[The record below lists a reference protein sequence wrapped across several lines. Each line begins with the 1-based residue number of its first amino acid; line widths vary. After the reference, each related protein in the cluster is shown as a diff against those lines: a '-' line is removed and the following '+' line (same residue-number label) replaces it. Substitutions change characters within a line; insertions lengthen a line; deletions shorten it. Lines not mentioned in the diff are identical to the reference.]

1 MVSSKGRH
9 RQSRGNASNLH
20 RVDGGS
26 LSSNNVS
33 RDNSVGFLF
42 QRVSNVRKAEVEVL
56 FDIKV
61 IRDCKLLRGR
71 FDSILI

>member
-9 RQSRGNASNLH
+9 RQSRENASNLH

-33 RDNSVGFLF
+33 RDNSVPFSKG
-42 QRVSNVRKAEVEVL
+42 VSNVRKTEVEVL